1 MFCWQHSPFLQAR
14 ELRDRHLFLIYPPSK
29 RKRGDLLSHAMMC
42 ARRWLSTV
50 PFHFLLRD
58 FRVCAS
64 VIDHKTSSLTI
75 ILRSEGE
82 CAGYSRRG
90 PFHIMERLRFPFT
103 PNGRREF
110 VKRDQVFPLFSI
122 NSLLLLHKKISS
134 FMPLLTI
141 GIVRDWFYGFIC
153 LFSILRNSQLESGV
167 CRLRW
172 TWILISL
179 ITNSK
184 SSCHFHEVL
193 INHIYTAKGASTRS
207 MMVNLCN

>member
-1 MFCWQHSPFLQAR
+1 MTVHST
-14 ELRDRHLFLIYPPSK
+14 
-29 RKRGDLLSHAMMC
+29 LSFSPQ
-42 ARRWLSTV
+42 RFQS
-50 PFHFLLRD
+50 
-58 FRVCAS
+58 VC
-64 VIDHKTSSLTI
+64 IGH
-75 ILRSEGE
+75 
-82 CAGYSRRG
+82 RRG

-110 VKRDQVFPLFSI
+110 VPRDQVSPIFSV
-122 NSLLLLHKKISS
+122 NSLLLLQKKISS
-134 FMPLLTI
+134 FMPVLTI
-141 GIVRDWFYGFIC
+141 GVVRDRFYVFFYGFSC

>member
-1 MFCWQHSPFLQAR
+1 M
-14 ELRDRHLFLIYPPSK
+14 RDRHLFLIYPPSK

-110 VKRDQVFPLFSI
+110 VPRDQVSPIFSV
-122 NSLLLLHKKISS
+122 NSLLLLQKKISS
-134 FMPLLTI
+134 FMPVLTI
-141 GIVRDWFYGFIC
+141 GVVRDWFYVFFFYGFSC

-193 INHIYTAKGASTRS
+193 IHHIYTAKGASTRS

>member
-1 MFCWQHSPFLQAR
+1 MPWCALDDDCLQYP
-14 ELRDRHLFLIYPPSK
+14 LIFSS
-29 RKRGDLLSHAMMC
+29 GDL
-42 ARRWLSTV
+42 
-50 PFHFLLRD
+50 
-58 FRVCAS
+58 RVCAL
-64 VIDHKTSSLTI
+64 VIDQKIQSLTI
-75 ILRSEGE
+75 ILRTGGE
-82 CAGYSRRG
+82 CAGYSQRG
-90 PFHIMERLRFPFT
+90 PFHMMERLRFPFT

-110 VKRDQVFPLFSI
+110 VPRDKVFPLFSV

-134 FMPLLTI
+134 FMPVLTI

-153 LFSILRNSQLESGV
+153 LFSILRNSQLESAV

-172 TWILISL
+172 TRILISL